1 MITSTNV
8 MVVFVIRGKNYF
20 NKYANK
26 IVHLW
31 QLTTSKQNVHVKELK
46 QKQFL
51 SNLFEFNIV
60 IIKALI
66 THEIQLNFKSK
77 HSLNKYY
84 HKYGPQK
91 H

>member
-46 QKQFL
+46 QK
-51 SNLFEFNIV
+51 
-60 IIKALI
+60 
-66 THEIQLNFKSK
+66 
-77 HSLNKYY
+77 
-84 HKYGPQK
+84 
-91 H
+91 